1 MSFFQEL
8 KRRNVFRVGA
18 AYVLLG
24 WLVIQVTDTVSP
36 ALNLPDWTLGLVTW
50 LGIIGFPFA
59 LFFAWAF
66 ELTPD
71 GIKREVEVDQ
81 SDSITAATGQKL
93 DFALVGLLALTIG
106 FIAWSS
112 FNETPD
118 GDTVAGNQQAET
130 STAGAPESL
139 SIAVLPLINMSA
151 VTDNAFFAG
160 GVHEEILT
168 NLSRI
173 QNLRVVSR
181 TTALRY
187 INSELTLRDI
197 GRELGVRFIVEGSVR
212 RINNHV
218 RITVQLID
226 AADDVHLWAS
236 NYDRELVDVFATQ
249 SEVAQEIT
257 NSLHLEIQ
265 PDTVGTLD
273 DMPTRS
279 VKAYDLYMKARSI
292 DRSEP
297 ESENALQRQREL
309 LEAAVAEDPDF
320 VEAWAWLNEILNHM
334 ARNILQQEWFGDT
347 QQERNANFEEFRQAG
362 ERALNR
368 AVALDHDNIEALL
381 AQASDYV
388 REQEDRDFQVSRK
401 AFIDR
406 AIELEPDNAVAWH
419 VLGWWYRIEG
429 DPHTATPAF
438 HKALELDPLHARI
451 VFASLQ
457 HFRLAGDQEMT
468 TLLYER
474 LAQIAPEE
482 AEDTSL
488 AELPIDAKL
497 DNLLY
502 TFLQSAD
509 ESIIDLYAT
518 ELAAFDNAAT
528 VMPKDAPNIEKFRK
542 EYHTANLLQ
551 MRGDLDG
558 LLAMTP
564 AELPDN
570 PSYFQL
576 LNYFWSGNGF
586 MAAQLAGDRT
596 EEAAR
601 TARRLLNAKSE
612 WADTGGPLTIFYT
625 YATIRAHAV
634 LGDEEEVRQVRQSLL
649 DQDNDELF
657 DQFLSP
663 FIALSVV
670 DLDEAVKR
678 LLEHKAEHPTLYV
691 TDWVAALH
699 VYARNVIVHPD
710 MQAFYLEEGKW
721 IDYLAA
727 RVPEYAKYGR

>member
-24 WLVIQVTDTVSP
+24 WLIIQVTDTVTP
-36 ALNLPDWTLGLVTW
+36 ALSLPDWTLGLVTW

-71 GIKREVEVDQ
+71 GIKREAEVDQ
-81 SDSITAATGQKL
+81 SDSITATTGQKL
-93 DFALVGLLALTIG
+93 DFALVGLLVLTIG

-112 FNETPD
+112 FNKTPG
-118 GDTVAGNQQAET
+118 GDTVTASQLADS
-130 STAGAPESL
+130 STANTPDSL

-151 VTDNAFFAG
+151 LTDNAFFAG

-173 QNLRVVSR
+173 GDLRVVSR

-226 AADDVHLWAS
+226 AVDDAHLWAS

-249 SEVAQEIT
+249 SEVAREIT

-273 DMPTRS
+273 HMPTRS
-279 VKAYDLYMKARSI
+279 VRAYDLYMKARSI

-297 ESENALQRQREL
+297 ESEDAFLRQREL
-309 LEAAVAEDPDF
+309 LDAAVAEDPDF
-320 VEAWAWLNEILNHM
+320 VEAWAWLNEILDHM
-334 ARNILQQEWFGDT
+334 ARNILQMEWFGET
-347 QQERNANFEEFRQAG
+347 QEERNANFAEVRQAG

-368 AVALDHDNIEALL
+368 AVALDPDNIESLL
-381 AQASDYV
+381 AQASDFV
-388 REQEDRDFQVSRK
+388 QEQEDRDYQVSRK

-406 AIELEPDNAVAWH
+406 ALELEPDNAVAWH
-419 VLGWWYRIEG
+419 VLAWWHRIEG

-457 HFRLAGDQEMT
+457 HFRLSGDEQMT

-474 LAQIAPEE
+474 LAQIAPEK
-482 AEDTSL
+482 AEDKSL
-488 AELPIDAKL
+488 ADIPIDAKL
-497 DNLLY
+497 ENLLY
-502 TFLQSAD
+502 SFFQTAD

-518 ELAAFDNAAT
+518 ELAGWD
-528 VMPKDAPNIEKFRK
+528 DAETGFPRSIANIDDFLK
-542 EYHTANLLQ
+542 EFYTASLLQ
-551 MRGDLDG
+551 MRGDLNG
-558 LLAMTP
+558 MLAVTP
-564 AELPDN
+564 TGLPDN
-570 PSYFQL
+570 PSFFQL
-576 LNYFWSGNGF
+576 LNYLWSGNGF
-586 MAAQLAGDRT
+586 LIAQQVGGRAEDAAV
-596 EEAAR
+596 
-601 TARRLLNAKSE
+601 TARRLIDAKSE
-612 WADTGGPLTIFYT
+612 WADVPSAQALFYD
-625 YATIRAHAV
+625 YATIRAHDV
-634 LGDEEEVRQVRQSLL
+634 LGDEEAVREMRQFLL
-649 DQDNDELF
+649 AQDNDQLL
-657 DQFLSP
+657 DRYRAP
-663 FIALSVV
+663 FIALSAV
-670 DLDEAVKR
+670 DVDEAVKR
-678 LLEHKAEHPTLYV
+678 LLEHKSRHPTFYL
-691 TDWVAALH
+691 TDWIAAAHILH
-699 VYARNVIVHPD
+699 RDVLLHPD
-710 MQAFYLEEGKW
+710 MQAFYVEEGKW

-727 RVPEYAKYGR
+727 RVPEYAGYAD